1 MRYLNKVYKNKTSA
15 GLYTSC
21 LTSFLFGGFMN
32 QVISEIEYLEEGAVT
47 NVALNI
53 HHYRERNIGK
63 IENNVL
69 HVRKSLRKHLH
80 TKTNSF
86 AFNQKLIDS
95 GKFNIVNITIDK
107 NYTVTIPVKIIKERG
122 QIIDYKNSGYE
133 PQYFVPFEY
142 FEGAESIPNSQ
153 FNLFKEVQ

>member
-1 MRYLNKVYKNKTSA
+1 MFYGAY
-15 GLYTSC
+15 
-21 LTSFLFGGFMN
+21 MN
-32 QVISEIEYLEEGAVT
+32 QVESNIKYSEDGAVT

-53 HHYRERNIGK
+53 HHYRERNIGI

-69 HVRKSLRKHLH
+69 HVRKSLKKHLH
-80 TKTNSF
+80 VKTNSL
-86 AFNQKLIDS
+86 ALNQKLIDS
-95 GKFNIVNITIDK
+95 GKFEFVNITIDK